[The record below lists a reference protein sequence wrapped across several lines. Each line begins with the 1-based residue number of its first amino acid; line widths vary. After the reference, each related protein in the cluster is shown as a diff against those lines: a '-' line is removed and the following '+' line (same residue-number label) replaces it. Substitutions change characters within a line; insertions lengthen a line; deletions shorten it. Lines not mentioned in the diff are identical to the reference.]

1 MIEAKNTGAPMT
13 DENNIKNQE
22 NAYSNLNIPNLEE
35 LYKAEAQR
43 LLKSINE
50 QMEYYYKK
58 SILKN
63 VDALEL
69 DQVVQ
74 KINKFQ
80 SEVPGIDILKKSLS
94 DDVMAVIAY
103 IEKEYRKNS
112 EYRIKRIITLQD
124 ELNQLKKQNRIY
136 SFLIIFFQWY
146 LYPKYKNNNNRVKE
160 LEYELKSI
168 EMEESK
174 EKRASLNTEQLIK
187 MSHIFREKYLNI
199 PIPTSQ
205 N

>member
-13 DENNIKNQE
+13 DENTIKNQE
-22 NAYSNLNIPNLEE
+22 NDYSNLNIPNLEE
-35 LYKAEAQR
+35 LYKVEAQR

-69 DQVVQ
+69 YQVVQ
-74 KINKFQ
+74 KIKKFQ

-94 DDVMAVIAY
+94 DDVLAVIAY

-112 EYRIKRIITLQD
+112 EYRTKRIITLQD
-124 ELNQLKKQNRIY
+124 EWNQLEKQNRVYI
-136 SFLIIFFQWY
+136 FLIILFQWY
-146 LYPKYKNNNNRVKE
+146 LYPKYKENNNKIKK
-160 LEYELKSI
+160 LKYELDSI
-168 EMEESK
+168 EKEEYT

>member
-69 DQVVQ
+69 YQVAQ
-74 KINKFQ
+74 KINKFE
-80 SEVPGIDILKKSLS
+80 SNVPGIDILKQSLS
-94 DDVMAVIAY
+94 DDVLAAVAY
-103 IEKEYRKNS
+103 IEKEYRKKC
-112 EYRIKRIITLQD
+112 EYRTSQIITIQD
-124 ELNQLKKQNRIY
+124 ELNKLEKQNRVYI
-136 SFLIIFFQWY
+136 FLIILFQWY
-146 LYPKYKNNNNRVKE
+146 LYPKYQNNNNRIKE

-168 EMEESK
+168 EIEESK

>member
-69 DQVVQ
+69 YQVAQ
-74 KINKFQ
+74 KINKFE
-80 SEVPGIDILKKSLS
+80 SNVPGIDILKQSLS
-94 DDVMAVIAY
+94 DDVLAAVAY
-103 IEKEYRKNS
+103 IEKEYRKKC
-112 EYRIKRIITLQD
+112 EYRTSQIITIQD
-124 ELNQLKKQNRIY
+124 ELNKLEKQNRVYI
-136 SFLIIFFQWY
+136 FLIILFQWY
-146 LYPKYKNNNNRVKE
+146 LYPKYQNNNNRIKE

-168 EMEESK
+168 EIEESK

-187 MSHIFREKYLNI
+187 MSQIFREKYLNI

>member
-69 DQVVQ
+69 YQVA
-74 KINKFQ
+74 N
-80 SEVPGIDILKKSLS
+80 
-94 DDVMAVIAY
+94 
-103 IEKEYRKNS
+103 
-112 EYRIKRIITLQD
+112 
-124 ELNQLKKQNRIY
+124 LNQMFRG
-136 SFLIIFFQWY
+136 LIF
-146 LYPKYKNNNNRVKE
+146 
-160 LEYELKSI
+160 
-168 EMEESK
+168 
-174 EKRASLNTEQLIK
+174 
-187 MSHIFREKYLNI
+187 
-199 PIPTSQ
+199 
-205 N
+205 

>member
-63 VDALEL
+63 VEALEL
-69 DQVVQ
+69 YQVAQ
-74 KINKFQ
+74 KINKFE
-80 SEVPGIDILKKSLS
+80 SNVPGIDILKQSLS
-94 DDVMAVIAY
+94 DDVLAAVAY
-103 IEKEYRKNS
+103 IEKEYRKKC
-112 EYRIKRIITLQD
+112 EYRTSQIITIQD
-124 ELNQLKKQNRIY
+124 ELNKLEKQNRVYI
-136 SFLIIFFQWY
+136 FLIILFQWY
-146 LYPKYKNNNNRVKE
+146 LYPKYQNNNNRIKE

-168 EMEESK
+168 EIEESK